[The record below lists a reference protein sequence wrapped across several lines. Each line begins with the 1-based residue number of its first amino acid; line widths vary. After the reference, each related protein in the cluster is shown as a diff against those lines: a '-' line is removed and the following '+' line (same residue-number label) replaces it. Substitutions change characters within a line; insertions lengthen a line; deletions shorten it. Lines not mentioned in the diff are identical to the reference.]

1 MIKSLAFVACL
12 ALAATPAAALADTAE
27 APAKKDKL
35 VCKRVEGTGWRLS
48 NSSKICKKASEWAA
62 ISEANQKEYN
72 DYTRGKSLGNFGDG
86 AGGRSNTGN

>member
-12 ALAATPAAALADTAE
+12 ALAATPAAAMAE
-27 APAKKDKL
+27 GPDKKDKL

-86 AGGRSNTGN
+86 VGGRSNTGN